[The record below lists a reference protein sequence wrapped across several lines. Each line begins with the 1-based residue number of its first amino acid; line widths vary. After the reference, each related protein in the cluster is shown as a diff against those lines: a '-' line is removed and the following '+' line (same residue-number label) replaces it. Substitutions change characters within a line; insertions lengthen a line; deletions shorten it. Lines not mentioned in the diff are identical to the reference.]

1 MDKLSSTAAFS
12 ISKDDGFPLALPIVF
27 VRKEK
32 IVGNFSYIT
41 LFLFLSRPLV
51 AIFVVFWVFH

>member
-12 ISKDDGFPLALPIVF
+12 ISKDDGFPLALPMVF

-32 IVGNFSYIT
+32 ILI
-41 LFLFLSRPLV
+41 LLSFYFFQGL
-51 AIFVVFWVFH
+51 